1 MSDDTAI
8 FIIEKFTMITDFAE
22 DRIRM
27 NLVNPQGGTMAIWL
41 TRRLLDRF
49 LPIMIKHVEA
59 RVSPALPVELSL
71 SLSQQKLRQERQQN
85 PSQPVSAP
93 MDGLPWLGKKMQ
105 LTAKENGAI
114 WSLIGNADQEARMFL
129 TDFNVRAALDIL
141 YKNYTQMEWSLD
153 RFPEW
158 IVNAAEQ
165 AAPANSILH

>member
-1 MSDDTAI
+1 
-8 FIIEKFTMITDFAE
+8 
-22 DRIRM
+22 
-27 NLVNPQGGTMAIWL
+27 
-41 TRRLLDRF
+41 
-49 LPIMIKHVEA
+49 
-59 RVSPALPVELSL
+59 
-71 SLSQQKLRQERQQN
+71 
-85 PSQPVSAP
+85 

-158 IVNAAEQ
+158 IVNSAEQ
-165 AAPANSILH
+165 AAPANAILH